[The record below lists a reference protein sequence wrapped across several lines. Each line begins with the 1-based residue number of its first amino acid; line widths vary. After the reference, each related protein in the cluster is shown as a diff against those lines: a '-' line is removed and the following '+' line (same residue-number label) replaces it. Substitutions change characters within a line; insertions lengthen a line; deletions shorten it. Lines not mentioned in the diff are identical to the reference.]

1 MLTGQIRNQVDAVWN
16 AFWTGGV
23 ANPISVIEQIS
34 YLLFIRRLDEIHIN
48 AERTAYISSKLIE
61 NPIFTPEQNDLRWS
75 VFKDKDPQG
84 MFELV
89 RDKVFP
95 YIKTIQ
101 GEESAFAQHM
111 KDAIFMIPKPG
122 LLAQVVDM
130 IDQIPMQDRDTKGD
144 LYEYLLSK
152 LSQSGVNGQF
162 RTPRHIIKMMVE
174 MIKPVLSAEDS
185 AKSDI
190 ICDPA
195 SGTCGFLMAAEE
207 YVREHYKDDLLKKLG
222 AEHFHKRMFT
232 GFDFDT
238 SMLRIGAMNMM
249 LHGIEH
255 PRVEYRDSLS
265 DAGHNAIEEAYTVIL
280 ANPPFKGSVAFDEL
294 APDLLYALGKTVKKV
309 GGKGKAP
316 SEKTELLFLA
326 LILRLLKTGGRAA
339 VIVPDG
345 VLFGSTQSHRTI
357 RKRLVEEQQLRAV
370 ISMPSG
376 IFKPYAGVSTAVLLF
391 TKTNSGGTDNVWFYD
406 MKADGFSLDDKRN
419 TLTPEG
425 EQLQHQNNNIP
436 DILNRWSNIG
446 SEKTRHRKDQSFLV
460 PKADIVKEDYDLSI
474 NRYKEAVYNDVQ
486 YDSPKDIIARIK
498 KLQKEMEQG
507 LEELETM
514 L

>member
-23 ANPISVIEQIS
+23 ANPVSVIEQIS
-34 YLLFIRRLDEIHIN
+34 YLLFIRRLDEIHTN
-48 AERTAYISSKLIE
+48 NERKANISNKQLE
-61 NPIFTPEQNDLRWS
+61 NPIFTSSQNELRWS
-75 VFKDKDPQG
+75 VFKDKDPQT
-84 MFELV
+84 MYELV
-89 RDKVFP
+89 RDKVFTF
-95 YIKTIQ
+95 IKSIN

-152 LSQSGVNGQF
+152 LAQAGVNGQF

-174 MIKPVLSAEDS
+174 MVKPVLNAEDPH
-185 AKSDI
+185 KSDI

-195 SGTCGFLMAAEE
+195 SGTCGFLMSAEE
-207 YVREHYKDDLLKKLG
+207 YVREHYKNALLKKPG
-222 AEHFHKRMFT
+222 AEHFHKKMFT

-265 DAGHNAIEEAYTVIL
+265 NAGEGNISEAYTLVL

-294 APDLLYALGKTVKKV
+294 SPDLLHALGKTVKKV

-326 LILRLLKTGGRAA
+326 LILRILKTGGRAA

-345 VLFGSTQSHRTI
+345 VLFGSTQSHLAI
-357 RKRLVEEQQLRAV
+357 RKKLLEEQQLQAV

-376 IFKPYAGVSTAVLLF
+376 VFKPYAGVSTAVLLF

-406 MKADGFSLDDKRN
+406 MQADGFSLDDKRN
-419 TLTPEG
+419 PLTPEG
-425 EQLQHQNNNIP
+425 EQSQHQSNNIP
-436 DILNRWSNIG
+436 DILNRWNNLST
-446 SEKTRHRKDQSFLV
+446 EKKRQRTDQSFMV

-474 NRYKEAVYNDVQ
+474 NRYKEIVYKNVQ
-486 YDSPKDIIARIK
+486 FDPPKEIILRIK
-498 KLQKEMEQG
+498 KIQKDVEHE
-507 LEELETM
+507 LTELEA
-514 L
+514 LL

>member
-34 YLLFIRRLDEIHIN
+34 YLLFIRRLDDIHTN
-48 AERTAYISSKLIE
+48 AERAANITGKPVE
-61 NPIFTPEQNDLRWS
+61 KPIFTAEQNELRWS
-75 VFKDKDPQG
+75 VFKDKDPQTLY
-84 MFELV
+84 ELV
-89 RDKVFP
+89 RDRVFP
-95 YIKTIQ
+95 FIKTIN
-101 GEESAFAQHM
+101 GEESSFAQHM

-122 LLAQVVDM
+122 LLAQVIDM
-130 IDQIPMQDRDTKGD
+130 IDKIPMQDRDTKGD

-174 MIKPVLSAEDS
+174 MIKPVLNADDPH
-185 AKSDI
+185 KSDL
-190 ICDPA
+190 ICDPS
-195 SGTCGFLMAAEE
+195 SGTCGFLMASEE
-207 YVREHYKDDLLKKLG
+207 YVREHHKDALVKKTG
-222 AEHFHKRMFT
+222 AEHFHKKMFS

-265 DAGHNAIEEAYTVIL
+265 DAGENNIAEAYTVVL

-294 APDLLYALGKTVKKV
+294 APDLLHALGKTVKKV

-326 LILRLLKTGGRAA
+326 LILRILKTGGRAA

-345 VLFGSTQSHRTI
+345 VLFGSTQSHRAV
-357 RKRLVEEQQLRAV
+357 RQKLVEEQHLQAV

-376 IFKPYAGVSTAVLLF
+376 VFKPYAGVSTAVLFF
-391 TKTNSGGTDNVWFYD
+391 TKTNSGGTDQVWFYD
-406 MKADGFSLDDKRN
+406 MRADGFSLDDKR
-419 TLTPEG
+419 TSLTPEG
-425 EQLQHQNNNIP
+425 ESPRHENDNIP
-436 DILNRWSNIG
+436 DIIARWNNLAVEKNR
-446 SEKTRHRKDQSFLV
+446 ERTEQSFFVL
-460 PKADIVKEDYDLSI
+460 KADIVKEDYDLSI
-474 NRYKEAVYNDVQ
+474 NRYKKVVYKKVH
-486 YDSPKDIIARIK
+486 YDAPKDIIAQIK
-498 KLQKEMEQG
+498 RLQVDMEQG
-507 LEELETM
+507 LVELEA
-514 L
+514 LL

>member
-34 YLLFIRRLDEIHIN
+34 YLLFIRRLDEIHTN
-48 AERTAYISSKLIE
+48 NERKANISGKPIE
-61 NPIFTPEQNDLRWS
+61 NPIFTKSQNALRWS
-75 VFKDKDPQG
+75 VFKDKDAQT

-95 YIKTIQ
+95 FIKTIT

-130 IDQIPMQDRDTKGD
+130 IDKIPMQDRDTKGD

-152 LSQSGVNGQF
+152 LAQSGVNGQF
-162 RTPRHIIKMMVE
+162 RTPRHIIKMIVE
-174 MIKPVLSAEDS
+174 MVKPVLNAEDLHR
-185 AKSDI
+185 SDL

-207 YVREHYKDDLLKKLG
+207 YVREHNKEALLKKTG
-222 AEHFHKRMFT
+222 ANHFHKKMFT

-255 PRVEYRDSLS
+255 PRIEYRDSLS
-265 DAGHNAIEEAYTVIL
+265 DAGENNISEAYTLVL

-294 APDLLYALGKTVKKV
+294 SPDLLHALGKTVKKSS
-309 GGKGKAP
+309 GKGKTP

-326 LILRLLKTGGRAA
+326 LILRILKTGGRAA

-345 VLFGSTQSHRTI
+345 VLFGSTQAHCAI
-357 RKRLVEEQQLRAV
+357 RKKLVEEQHLQAV

-376 IFKPYAGVSTAVLLF
+376 VFKPYAGVSTAILIF
-391 TKTNSGGTDNVWFYD
+391 TKTNSGGTDKVWFYD
-406 MKADGFSLDDKRN
+406 MQADGFSLDDKRN
-419 TLTPEG
+419 PLTLNG
-425 EQLQHQNNNIP
+425 EQPQHQNDNIP
-436 DILNRWSNIG
+436 DILNRWNNLK
-446 SEKTRHRKDQSFLV
+446 SEKDHQRTDQSFFV
-460 PKADIVKEDYDLSI
+460 PKTDIVKENYDLSI
-474 NRYKEAVYNDVQ
+474 NRYKEIIHENVQ
-486 YDSPKDIIARIK
+486 YDSPREIIK
-498 KLQKEMEQG
+498 KIKELQNIMENDLAK
-507 LEELETM
+507 LERL

>member
-16 AFWTGGV
+16 TFWTGGV

-34 YLLFIRRLDEIHIN
+34 YLLFIRRLDEVHTN
-48 AERTAYISSKLIE
+48 AERKANIIGKPIE
-61 NPIFTPEQNDLRWS
+61 NPIFLPKQNALRWS
-75 VFKDKDPQG
+75 VFKDKDPQT

-95 YIKTIQ
+95 FIKNIH

-130 IDQIPMQDRDTKGD
+130 IEQIPMQDRDTKGD

-174 MIKPVLSAEDS
+174 MLKPVLSSVDS
-185 AKSDI
+185 KKSDL

-195 SGTCGFLMAAEE
+195 AGTCGFLMAAEE
-207 YVREHYKDDLLKKLG
+207 YVREHYKDALLKKPN
-222 AEHFHKRMFT
+222 ADHFHKKMFT

-265 DAGHNAIEEAYTVIL
+265 DAGGNKIEEAYTLIL

-294 APDLLYALGKTVKKV
+294 APDLLHALGKTVKKV
-309 GGKGKAP
+309 GVRTKKP

-326 LILRLLKTGGRAA
+326 LILRLLKKGGRAA

-357 RKRLVEEQQLRAV
+357 RKKLVEDQCLQAV
-370 ISMPSG
+370 ISMPTG
-376 IFKPYAGVSTAVLLF
+376 VFKPYAGVSTAVLLF
-391 TKTNSGGTDNVWFYD
+391 TKTNSGGTDNVWYYD
-406 MKADGFSLDDKRN
+406 MKADGYSLDDKR
-419 TLTPEG
+419 TPLNIDG
-425 EQLQHQNNNIP
+425 EKIQHEKNNIP
-436 DILNRWSNIG
+436 DILTRWNNLL
-446 SEKTRHRKDQSFLV
+446 EERKRKHTDQSFFV
-460 PKADIVKEDYDLSI
+460 TKSDIVKEGYDLSI
-474 NRYKEAVYNDVQ
+474 NRYKKIVHEKIQ
-486 YDSPKDIIARIK
+486 SDSPKNIIARIK
-498 KLQKEMEQG
+498 RLQQQMEQG
-507 LEELETM
+507 LIELEM
-514 L
+514 LL

>member
-34 YLLFIRRLDEIHIN
+34 YLLFIRRLDEIHTN
-48 AERTAYISSKLIE
+48 NERKANITGKPIE
-61 NPIFTPEQNDLRWS
+61 SPIFTSTQNELRWS
-75 VFKDKDPQG
+75 VFKDKDPQT
-84 MFELV
+84 MYELV

-95 YIKTIQ
+95 FIKRIN
-101 GEESAFAQHM
+101 GEESAFARHM

-174 MIKPVLSAEDS
+174 MVKPVLNADDPY
-185 AKSDI
+185 KNDI
-190 ICDPA
+190 ICDPS

-207 YVREHYKDDLLKKLG
+207 YVREHNKDALLKKSG
-222 AEHFHKRMFT
+222 AEHFHKKMFT

-265 DAGHNAIEEAYTVIL
+265 DAGVNNISEAYTLVL

-294 APDLLYALGKTVKKV
+294 SPDLLHALGKTVKKA
-309 GGKGKAP
+309 GGKAKTP

-326 LILRLLKTGGRAA
+326 LILRILKTGGRAA

-345 VLFGSTQSHRTI
+345 VLFGSTQSHCAM
-357 RKRLVEEQQLRAV
+357 RKKLVEEQQLQAV

-376 IFKPYAGVSTAVLLF
+376 VFKPYAGVSTAVLIF
-391 TKTNSGGTDNVWFYD
+391 TKTNSGGTEHVWFYN
-406 MKADGFSLDDKRN
+406 MQADGYSLDDKR
-419 TLTPEG
+419 TLLTPEG
-425 EQLQHQNNNIP
+425 ELSQHQHNNIP
-436 DILNRWSNIG
+436 DILNRWNRLSD
-446 SEKTRHRKDQSFLV
+446 EKNRLRTDQSFLV
-460 PKADIVKEDYDLSI
+460 PKADIVNQDYDLSI
-474 NRYKEAVYNDVQ
+474 NRYKEVVHESVQ
-486 YDSPKDIIARIK
+486 YDPPKVIIERIK
-498 KLQKEMEQG
+498 ELQKEMQIG
-507 LEELETM
+507 LTELEN
-514 L
+514 LL

>member
-1 MLTGQIRNQVDAVWN
+1 MLIGQIRNQVDAVWN

-23 ANPISVIEQIS
+23 ANPVSVIEQIS
-34 YLLFIRRLDEIHIN
+34 YLLFIRRLDEIHTN
-48 AERTAYISSKLIE
+48 VERKANVSGKPLE
-61 NPIFTPEQNDLRWS
+61 NPIFTTAQNELRWS
-75 VFKDKDPQG
+75 VFKNKDPQT

-95 YIKTIQ
+95 FIKTIN
-101 GEESAFAQHM
+101 GEESAFAKHM
-111 KDAIFMIPKPG
+111 RDAIFMVPKPG
-122 LLAQVVDM
+122 LLAQVIDM
-130 IDQIPMQDRDTKGD
+130 LDQIPMQDRDTKGD

-152 LSQSGVNGQF
+152 LQQSGVNGQF

-174 MIKPVLSAEDS
+174 MIKPVLNADDPH
-185 AKSDI
+185 KSDF

-207 YVREHYKDDLLKKLG
+207 YVREHYKNALLKNTG
-222 AEHFHKRMFT
+222 STHFHKKMFT

-265 DAGHNAIEEAYTVIL
+265 DAGENNISEAYTVVL

-294 APDLLYALGKTVKKV
+294 SPDLLHALGKTVKKV

-345 VLFGSTQSHRTI
+345 VLFGSTQSHQAI
-357 RKRLVEEQQLRAV
+357 RKKLVEEQHLQAV

-376 IFKPYAGVSTAVLLF
+376 VFKPYAGVSTAVLLF

-406 MKADGFSLDDKRN
+406 MQADGFSLDDKRTSL
-419 TLTPEG
+419 TLEG
-425 EQLQHQNNNIP
+425 EPVQHQNNNIP
-436 DILNRWSNIG
+436 DILVRWNNLIA
-446 SEKTRHRKDQSFLV
+446 EKDRTRTDQSFMV

-474 NRYKEAVYNDVQ
+474 NRYKQVVYENVQ
-486 YDSPKDIIARIK
+486 YDPPKEIIARIK

-507 LEELETM
+507 LMELEAM